1 MTVADEGPG
10 MGEMERKQAFVRFWR
25 GQSERGVSGSG
36 LGLAIVAQL
45 VRACGGH
52 ITLEPR
58 SGPGLAAVIEL
69 QRADGAEDQLVAAQR
84 PEE

>member
-1 MTVADEGPG
+1 
-10 MGEMERKQAFVRFWR
+10 MGDAEREHAFVRFWR
-25 GQSERGVSGSG
+25 GQSDRGGSGSG

-58 SGPGLAAVIEL
+58 PGPGLAAVIEL
-69 QRADGAEDQLVAAQR
+69 GRAEAAKPVTLNPLPTAR
-84 PEE
+84 